1 MSDSLIDRLRN
12 NNKANANNLIQP
24 KNVNLNLEEYF
35 NTTLQDLKNS
45 SFNENELKFIINNIN
60 NAIEYSKKTIK
71 NK

>member
-12 NNKANANNLIQP
+12 NNKATANNLIQP

-35 NTTLQDLKNS
+35 NTIFQDLKNS
-45 SFNENELKFIINNIN
+45 NFNENELKFIINNIN